1 MKPIDVNGFEEMFRK
16 DKDPWNYAG
25 SVFEAYKRD
34 KLLKACG
41 DRTYGRGFELACAN
55 GETTRRLAG
64 RCLNLL
70 AVDAA
75 PTAVEE
81 ARRRTADLTNVELRT
96 AVLPAETPMGPYD
109 LIVASEILYY
119 LPEPE
124 MITLLTQLA
133 SAAAPGGRIVV
144 LHHVIPFAD
153 AAQPPARAQAEARDL
168 LGATMPIV
176 HDYKERR
183 FAVFAVEKARL

>member
-124 MITLLTQLA
+124 MIWLGSLA
-133 SAAAPGGRIVV
+133 V
-144 LHHVIPFAD
+144 
-153 AAQPPARAQAEARDL
+153 
-168 LGATMPIV
+168 
-176 HDYKERR
+176 
-183 FAVFAVEKARL
+183 